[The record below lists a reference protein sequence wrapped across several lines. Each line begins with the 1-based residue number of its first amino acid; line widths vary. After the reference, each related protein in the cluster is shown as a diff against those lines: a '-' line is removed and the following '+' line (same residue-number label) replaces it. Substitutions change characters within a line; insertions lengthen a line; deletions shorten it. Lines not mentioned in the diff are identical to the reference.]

1 MLSKKIIR
9 IFLIIIS
16 ITFLSYFI
24 FSKYLKKNTTVQ
36 SQIESSE
43 ENLVSS
49 NIVENINYVTT
60 DADGNEYVI
69 TAQTG
74 EIDYSD
80 TNILYLIDV
89 KALIK
94 LKNSETIEIRSDFGK
109 YNSNNFDTIFSKN
122 VLINYLENKIKGE
135 YLDFS
140 LERNS
145 IIISREVVY
154 SNLKNTLKADVIE
167 IDIKTKDTKIF
178 MHEKQKR
185 VHINNQKWY
194 GYYKKI
200 SN

>member
-1 MLSKKIIR
+1 MLSKKIIS

-16 ITFLSYFI
+16 IIFLSYFI

-36 SQIESSE
+36 SQIESPKES
-43 ENLVSS
+43 LLSS
-49 NIVENINYVTT
+49 NINYVTT

-74 EIDYSD
+74 EIDYSN

-154 SNLKNTLKADVIE
+154 SNLKNILKADVIE

-178 MHEKQKR
+178 MYEKQKR
-185 VHINNQKWY
+185 VKIKNQK
-194 GYYKKI
+194 
-200 SN
+200 